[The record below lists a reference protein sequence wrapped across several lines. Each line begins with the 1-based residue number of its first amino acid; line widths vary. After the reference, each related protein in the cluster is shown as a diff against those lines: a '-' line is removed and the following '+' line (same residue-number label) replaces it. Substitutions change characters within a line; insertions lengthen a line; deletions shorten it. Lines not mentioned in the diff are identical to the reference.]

1 MCRRYRQTG
10 PGREFTQRGT
20 RSVGGKSPQQPD
32 GAASEAETAYDLERL
47 QRAIEGL
54 VARYRALRAE
64 NEALRGRLLERDERL
79 RELNQRRQDAVK
91 RIDDLVAQIDELDKR
106 LESAS

>member
-1 MCRRYRQTG
+1 LTRFAGAGYPRFDAG
-10 PGREFTQRGT
+10 GRAI
-20 RSVGGKSPQQPD
+20 PDLAQQPD
-32 GAASEAETAYDLERL
+32 RAASEAESAHDLERL

-54 VARYRALRAE
+54 VARFGALRAE